1 MMGSILSRFCDEIVA
16 DLPTVYE
23 MPEEAVQWVDDML
36 KYTVAGGK
44 MNRGLAAMS
53 VQKHFTQAQ
62 RGTGLSNKERVQS
75 AALGWC
81 IEFLQAFFLVADDI
95 MDGSVTRRGQP
106 CWYRKD
112 KVKLIAINDSF
123 ILESCV
129 YKILKRYFGTE
140 PYYGQLLDLFIE
152 VTRQTELGQ
161 LLDLTSQPLDGP
173 LDLSRFQMRRLK
185 SIFKYKTAFY
195 SFYLPVA
202 LGMIVSG
209 VRDPTLFD
217 QAREVLCIMGEYFQ
231 IQDDYLDCYGDEA
244 TIGKVGTDI
253 QDSKCSWLVVTALDK
268 CNAKQKKV
276 IEKNYGK
283 DDAKCIA
290 NIKKLYVQLD
300 LERDFQ
306 EYEEQ
311 SYKEIQALL
320 DKYSGLQRDGFE
332 YLLNKIYKRKK

>member
-1 MMGSILSRFCDEIVA
+1 
-16 DLPTVYE
+16 
-23 MPEEAVQWVDDML
+23 
-36 KYTVAGGK
+36 
-44 MNRGLAAMS
+44 
-53 VQKHFTQAQ
+53 
-62 RGTGLSNKERVQS
+62 
-75 AALGWC
+75 
-81 IEFLQAFFLVADDI
+81 
-95 MDGSVTRRGQP
+95 
-106 CWYRKD
+106 
-112 KVKLIAINDSF
+112 
-123 ILESCV
+123 
-129 YKILKRYFGTE
+129 
-140 PYYGQLLDLFIE
+140 
-152 VTRQTELGQ
+152 
-161 LLDLTSQPLDGP
+161 
-173 LDLSRFQMRRLK
+173 MRRLK

-253 QDSKCSWLVVTALDK
+253 QDRKCSWLVVTALEK